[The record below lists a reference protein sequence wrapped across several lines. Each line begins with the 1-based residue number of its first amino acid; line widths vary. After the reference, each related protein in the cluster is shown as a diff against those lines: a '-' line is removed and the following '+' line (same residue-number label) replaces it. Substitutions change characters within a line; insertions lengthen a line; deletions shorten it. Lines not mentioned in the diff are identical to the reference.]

1 MQTRKPKITC
11 TLFISPLSPEK
22 KYLYLYLYLYTVCKF
37 EIPHL
42 IIINTFLLLI
52 HVSSVHA
59 HVFVASVAAAAQD
72 YLFSAPILVLAKS
85 RAFFLKAGGLKPF
98 FQRLD
103 GSLAFFPK
111 AGWLVAFF
119 SKGWMAGWLVAFFS
133 KGWVVLLPF
142 FPKAG
147 WLVAFFS
154 KGWMAGW
161 LFAFFSKGWVVLL
174 PFFPKADNSLVTS
187 FAEVPKT
194 LELRDTSHKAS
205 PSAPGPLPWSS
216 PSVHTAP

>member
-119 SKGWMAGWLVAFFS
+119 SKGWMAGWL
-133 KGWVVLLPF
+133 
-142 FPKAG
+142 
-147 WLVAFFS
+147 
-154 KGWMAGW
+154 
-161 LFAFFSKGWVVLL
+161 FAFFSKGWVVLL